1 MMMEVLMMEVVVMGV
16 VVLGGRGIN
25 EMWLG
30 LGLTFRKEL
39 VMCFV
44 LERASLSSPLLTC
57 TICEPRISEPKVNS
71 YILFH

>member
-1 MMMEVLMMEVVVMGV
+1 MMEVLMMEVVVMGV

>member
-1 MMMEVLMMEVVVMGV
+1 MMMEVLMMEVVVMGL

-39 VMCFV
+39 MCFV

>member
-1 MMMEVLMMEVVVMGV
+1 MMEVLMMEVVVMGV
-16 VVLGGRGIN
+16 VVLGVRGIN

-30 LGLTFRKEL
+30 LTFRKEL
-39 VMCFV
+39 MCFV

>member
-1 MMMEVLMMEVVVMGV
+1 
-16 VVLGGRGIN
+16 
-25 EMWLG
+25 MWLG

-39 VMCFV
+39 MCFA

-57 TICEPRISEPKVNS
+57 TICAPRISGPKVDS